1 MSEDVMANQII
12 QMYGADWCGDCI
24 RSKRQLTELGV
35 EFDYLDVEHD
45 DALRDTAIEIA
56 GVKSIP
62 VVVFP
67 DGAHM
72 VEPSNPAM
80 LDKLRDLGLLPS
92 E

>member
-1 MSEDVMANQII
+1 MDGENMSDRKI

-24 RSKRQLTELGV
+24 RSKRQLTELGI
-35 EFDYLDVEHD
+35 EFIYLDVEHD
-45 DALRDTAIEIA
+45 DALRDAAVQIS

-67 DGAHM
+67 DSSYL

-80 LDKLRDLGLLPS
+80 IEKLSALRLLP
-92 E
+92 

>member
-1 MSEDVMANQII
+1 MENQKI

-45 DALRDTAIEIA
+45 DALRDAAIEIA

-62 VVVFP
+62 VVVFQ
-67 DGAHM
+67 DGTHM

-80 LDKLRDLGLLPS
+80 QDKLRELDLLPI

>member
-1 MSEDVMANQII
+1 MAKADIT
-12 QMYGADWCGDCI
+12 MYGADWCGDCI
-24 RSKRQLTELGV
+24 RSKRQLTELGI

-45 DALRDTAIEIA
+45 DTLRDTAIEIA

-67 DGAHM
+67 DGTHM

-80 LDKLRDLGLLPS
+80 LDKLRDLGLLPT

>member
-1 MSEDVMANQII
+1 MSESRI

-35 EFDYLDVEHD
+35 DFDYLDVEHD
-45 DALRDTAIEIA
+45 DSLKNAAIAIA
-56 GVKSIP
+56 GVQSIP

-67 DGAHM
+67 DGTFM

-80 LDKLRDLGLLPS
+80 LEKLRELDIVDAR
-92 E
+92 

>member
-1 MSEDVMANQII
+1 MSEHNI

-35 EFDYLDVEHD
+35 DFDYLDVEHD
-45 DALRDTAIEIA
+45 DTLRDRAIEIA
-56 GVKSIP
+56 GVQSIP

-67 DGAHM
+67 DGSYL

-80 LDKLRDLGLLPS
+80 IEKLRQLNLLPA
-92 E
+92 

>member
-1 MSEDVMANQII
+1 MSEHNI

-35 EFDYLDVEHD
+35 DFDYLDVEHD
-45 DALRDTAIEIA
+45 DTLRDRAIEIA
-56 GVKSIP
+56 GVQSIP

-67 DGAHM
+67 DGSYL

-80 LDKLRDLGLLPS
+80 IEKLRQLNLLPD
-92 E
+92 

>member
-1 MSEDVMANQII
+1 
-12 QMYGADWCGDCI
+12 MYGADWCGDCI

-45 DALRDTAIEIA
+45 DALRDAAIAIA

-62 VVVFP
+62 VVVFS
-67 DGAHM
+67 DGTHM

-80 LDKLRDLGLLPS
+80 LDKLRDLGLIS
-92 E
+92 